1 MNGGKGLVT
10 SHCQRPLKIN
20 ANNGVHWSWEVI
32 CNVDMK
38 LDAPVA
44 NKRQGW
50 KRYDPCLNRGSKWK
64 EPGNLKGQIRGDP
77 PDDLPVIW

>member
-1 MNGGKGLVT
+1 MEAKDLSLATANV
-10 SHCQRPLKIN
+10 PLKIN

-44 NKRQGW
+44 NKRT
-50 KRYDPCLNRGSKWK
+50 R
-64 EPGNLKGQIRGDP
+64 EPEG
-77 PDDLPVIW
+77 PD